1 MSPCLICNPEDSHQ
15 VVNKS
20 TDDAFEMKEGVLTSN
35 VMYGVSPS

>member
-1 MSPCLICNPEDSHQ
+1 MSPCLIRNPEDSHQ

-20 TDDAFEMKEGVLTSN
+20 TDDALEMKEGVSIGN